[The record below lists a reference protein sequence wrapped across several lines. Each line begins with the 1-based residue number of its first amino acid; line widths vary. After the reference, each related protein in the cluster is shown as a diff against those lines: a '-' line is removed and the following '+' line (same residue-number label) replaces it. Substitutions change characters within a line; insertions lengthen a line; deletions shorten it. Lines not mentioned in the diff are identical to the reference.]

1 MANSTA
7 SEDHEVL
14 LITIPFDAYPDS
26 YARLKALQPA
36 LEIVHYNAGA
46 GDEDTIPPAVWARA
60 TVHLT
65 HSLFA
70 TSREQA
76 PQLKWVYLYSGGI
89 NQALHAQLLHDRA
102 IHWTRN
108 SGVHAPQ
115 IAEWAMGML
124 LAHYRQLPLLLK
136 WQEGGT
142 WRAPEYKTRG
152 DLLGKTVAFLGYGAI
167 ARHTARIA
175 AACGMRVLAYTLHE
189 KATAAQ
195 RASSTFTP
203 ANTGDPAGELPAA
216 WYHGD
221 LDAFLDTVRG
231 TVDVLVIALPSTDK
245 TRRSITRTQL
255 AKLHGCYV
263 INVARGDIVATDDLV
278 AALNDGTLLGAAL
291 DVTDPEPLPAGHA
304 LWTARNTIVTPH
316 ISGVSDEYMPRTVE
330 ILDENLRRL
339 HAGRELINQI
349 QREDGY

>member
-1 MANSTA
+1 MADATPL
-7 SEDHEVL
+7 HEVL

-26 YARLKALQPA
+26 YARLQALQPG
-36 LEIVHYNAGA
+36 LEILHYNAGA
-46 GDEDTIPPAVWARA
+46 GDEDTVPPDVWARA

-70 TSREQA
+70 ASRAQC
-76 PQLKWVYLYSGGI
+76 PRLKWVYLYSGGI
-89 NQALHAQLLHDRA
+89 NQALHAPLLHDRS
-102 IHWTRN
+102 IQWTRN

-115 IAEWAMGML
+115 IAEWVVGML
-124 LAHYRQLPLLLK
+124 LAHYRQLPRLLQ
-136 WQEGGT
+136 WQAEGV

-167 ARHTARIA
+167 ARHTARIL
-175 AACGMRVLAYTLHE
+175 AACGMRVVAYTLHP
-189 KATAAQ
+189 KTTAAQ
-195 RASSTFTP
+195 RVSTTFTP
-203 ANTGDPAGELPAA
+203 ANTGDPAGALPVA

-221 LDAFLDTVRG
+221 LDEFLDEVRG
-231 TVDVLVIALPSTDK
+231 TVDVLVVALPSTDK
-245 TRRSITRTQL
+245 TRGALGAAQF
-255 AKLHGCYV
+255 AKLRGSYL
-263 INVARGDIVATDDLV
+263 INVARGDIVQTDALV

-291 DVTDPEPLPAGHA
+291 DVTEPEPLPAGHA

-316 ISGVSDEYMPRTVE
+316 ISGVSDEYMPRTIE

-339 HAGRELINQI
+339 HDGRELINQI